1 MQIEMF
7 IHVRKPMFPF
17 ISVLV
22 LARLVQYTQKKVSDT
37 ISAKYFRSSKYG
49 RGQKMLNIYA

>member
-7 IHVRKPMFPF
+7 IHAGKPMFPF

-49 RGQKMLNIYA
+49 CGQKM